1 MLTIVDYGM
10 GNLNS
15 VFKAFEVL
23 RAEPVLSNR
32 VEDLELAD
40 RIVLPGVGA
49 FGEGMK
55 NLRALG
61 LVEPLRE
68 QVVRQRKPF
77 LGLCLGMQLVARDS
91 SEQGQHQG
99 LGWIEAS
106 VRALDTTDDLKSI
119 HIGWNDVSPD
129 PDCPLFVGLGPEP
142 NFYFVHRY
150 HVACDDPSIVAGTTH
165 YGHPF
170 AAAIQSGNILGAQFH
185 PEKSQETGL
194 AMLRNF
200 LKWEG

>member
-32 VEDLELAD
+32 VEDLERAD

-68 QVVRQRKPF
+68 QVVRRRKPF

-129 PDCPLFVGLGPEP
+129 PDCPLFVGLGAEP

-150 HVACDDPSIVAGTTH
+150 HVACDDPGIVAGIAH

-170 AAAIQSGNILGAQFH
+170 AAAIQSDNILGAQFH